1 MSASF
6 SVAAVLLKLLVTT
19 AGPELH
25 LPDAGQLAAYQ
36 PPETT
41 RIYAADGSLLR
52 EYYVENRVV
61 VPLSALP
68 PYLVQA
74 FISAEDQN
82 FRRHHGVD
90 PSGLARAMVANIKNL
105 RHGRRLEGG
114 STITQQVAKNLLLT
128 NEVSALRKVRELI
141 LAFEIEH
148 DFSKEQILELYLN
161 EIYLG
166 RGAYGVGAASARYF
180 GKPPAE
186 LSLSEAAFLA
196 ALPKAPNNYN
206 PITRPEAARTRRDY
220 VLDRMAQDGAI
231 TAEQAAAAKAEPLAV
246 RAQAPLETVYAPYF
260 AEEVRRSLRKSFG
273 NDQLYR
279 GGLAVRTTLDP
290 RLQLFA
296 DRALRAGLERFD
308 RNRGWRGP
316 ITNISAMLDLP
327 ASAQA
332 VAQAE
337 AAQAPAQPAATPP
350 AQQGRLLGALSAM
363 GVRLPD
369 EQQQAAPAVA
379 PTAAPK
385 DGRPVWQRF
394 LTGIDR
400 PAQIDG
406 WILAVVLEV
415 DRQAATIGLE
425 DGSQGRIDRA
435 DVTWARRVE
444 NGRVGRQVGGA
455 DDVLAKGDVIWVQ
468 PAKASGPQVAAYSLR
483 QVPEVSGA
491 LVAIDPFTGKVLAM
505 SGGFDFSLSEFNRA
519 TQAQRQPGSAFKP
532 FVYLSALQHG
542 YTPSSLVY
550 DTPISV
556 DQGQGG
562 TRYRPR
568 NYGGGFI
575 GLATLRSGVERSRNV
590 MTVRLLVEMGLQ
602 PIKET
607 AEAFGIYQNMPLY
620 PAMGLGA
627 GETTPLKLTTAYA
640 TIANGGYQ
648 ISPYLIERV
657 QDRDGRSLRQPGV
670 VGPDRADCIPC
681 AVTGWTGQPAPA
693 QPRGQVLDDPIANYQ
708 MISILQGVTQRG
720 TAARLAGLGLPLA
733 GKTGTTNDSNDVWF
747 VGFSPRLAVGIYVGY
762 DKPRSL
768 GAGATGGSIAVPIFS
783 DFIQDALAGQDP
795 GAFAVPSGVSFAY
808 VDRRSGYSA
817 EPGGSDVIME
827 AFRPGTEPGPA
838 PVADTFGETSQD
850 ALTGT
855 GGLY

>member
-6 SVAAVLLKLLVTT
+6 SVAAVLLKLLSTV

-25 LPDAGQLAAYQ
+25 LPDAGQLAAYR

-61 VPLSALP
+61 VPIGSLP

-82 FRRHHGVD
+82 FRHHLGVD
-90 PSGLARAMVANIKNL
+90 PAGLARAVVANVHNL
-105 RHGRRLEGG
+105 RKGRRLEGG

-128 NEVSALRKVRELI
+128 NEVSALRKIRELV

-148 DFSKEQILELYLN
+148 DFSKDQILEMYLN

-206 PITRPEAARTRRDY
+206 PVTRPDAARARRDY

-231 TAEQAAAAKAEPLAV
+231 TAAQAADAKAQPLAV
-246 RAQAPLETVYAPYF
+246 RAQAPLETVHAPYF

-273 NDQLYR
+273 NDQLYS
-279 GGLAVRTTLDP
+279 GGLTVRTTLDP
-290 RLQLFA
+290 RLQRFA
-296 DRALRAGLERFD
+296 DQALRAGLERFD

-316 ITNISAMLDLP
+316 IANISAMLDLS
-327 ASAQA
+327 ASAQD

-337 AAQAPAQPAATPP
+337 AEQAAPAEPAPP
-350 AQQGRLLGALSAM
+350 QQGRLLGALSAM
-363 GVRLPD
+363 GVHLP
-369 EQQQAAPAVA
+369 EQKPAAAPA
-379 PTAAPK
+379 AAPK
-385 DGRPVWQRF
+385 DQRPVWQRF
-394 LTGIDR
+394 LNGIDR
-400 PAQIDG
+400 PAEIDG
-406 WILAVVLEV
+406 WNLAVVLDV

-425 DGSQGRIDRA
+425 DGSRGRIDRSDMA
-435 DVTWARRVE
+435 WARRVE
-444 NGRVGRQVGGA
+444 NGRMGRQVNGA
-455 DDVLAKGDVIWVQ
+455 DDVLAKGDVIWVL
-468 PAKASGPQVAAYSLR
+468 PATAKGPTVQVAAYSLR

-491 LVAIDPFTGKVLAM
+491 LVAIDPFTGKILAM

-532 FVYLSALQHG
+532 FVYLSALEHG
-542 YTPSSLVY
+542 YTPSSLLY

-556 DQGQGG
+556 DQGEGIA
-562 TRYRPR
+562 RYRPR
-568 NYGGGFI
+568 NYGGGFL

-590 MTVRLLVEMGLQ
+590 MTVRLLVEMGMQ
-602 PIKET
+602 PVKET
-607 AEAFGIYQNMPLY
+607 AETFGVYKNMPLY
-620 PAMGLGA
+620 PSMGLGA
-627 GETTPLKLTTAYA
+627 GETTPLKLTAGYA
-640 TIANGGYQ
+640 MIANGGYR
-648 ISPYLIERV
+648 ISPYMIERV
-657 QDRDGRSLRQPGV
+657 QDRDGRSMAQGTVTPAR
-670 VGPDRADCIPC
+670 PDCVPC
-681 AVTGWTGQPAPA
+681 TGTWSGQGAPA
-693 QPRGQVLDDPIANYQ
+693 QPLGQQLDDPIANYQ

-733 GKTGTTNDSNDVWF
+733 GKTGTTNDSNDAWF
-747 VGFSPRLAVGIYVGY
+747 VGFSPHLAVGIFVGY

-783 DFIQDALAGQDP
+783 DFIKDALAGRDP
-795 GAFAVPSGVSFAY
+795 GSFAVPPGVSFAY
-808 VDRRSGYSA
+808 VDRRNGYAA

-827 AFRPGTEPGPA
+827 AFRPGTEPGPP
-838 PVADTFGETSQD
+838 PVTDTFGETSQD

>member
-1 MSASF
+1 MSASL
-6 SVAAVLLKLLVTT
+6 SVAAVLLKLLTAT

-25 LPDAGQLAAYQ
+25 LPDVGKLATYQ

-41 RIYAADGSLLR
+41 RIYAADGSLMR

-61 VPLSALP
+61 VPLSSLP
-68 PYLVQA
+68 PYVVQA

-90 PSGLARAMVANIKNL
+90 PAGLGRALLANVHNF
-105 RHGRRLEGG
+105 RRGRRLEGG

-128 NEVSALRKVRELI
+128 SEVSALRKLREVI

-148 DFSKEQILELYLN
+148 RFSKDQILEMYLN

-166 RGAYGVGAASARYF
+166 RGAYGIGAASARYF

-206 PITRPEAARTRRDY
+206 PVTRPDAARARRDY

-231 TAEQAAAAKAEPLAV
+231 TADQAAKATAEPLAV
-246 RAQAPLETVYAPYF
+246 RAQAPPETVHAPYF
-260 AEEVRRSLRKSFG
+260 AEEVRRSLRRDFG

-279 GGLAVRTTLDP
+279 GGLTVRTTLDP
-290 RLQLFA
+290 RLQRLA

-316 ITNISAMLDLP
+316 ITNIAAMLDLP
-327 ASAQA
+327 ASAQE

-337 AAQAPAQPAATPP
+337 AAQAPAQPAAPATP
-350 AQQGRLLGALSAM
+350 QQGRLLGALSAM
-363 GVRLPD
+363 GVKLP
-369 EQQQAAPAVA
+369 EQEQKPAVA
-379 PTAAPK
+379 PTAPPK
-385 DGRPVWQRF
+385 DERPVWQRF
-394 LTGIDR
+394 LNGADR
-400 PAQIDG
+400 PAEIDG
-406 WILAVVLEV
+406 WDQAVVLEV
-415 DRQAATIGLE
+415 DRQAAIIGLG
-425 DGSQGRIDRA
+425 DGSRGRIDRS
-435 DVTWARRVE
+435 DLLWARRVE
-444 NGRVGRQVGGA
+444 NGRVGRQVSGA

-468 PAKASGPQVAAYSLR
+468 PAEAKAEPQMPAYSLR

-491 LVAIDPFTGKVLAM
+491 LVAMDPFTGKVLAM
-505 SGGFDFSLSEFNRA
+505 AGGFDFSLSEFNRA

-542 YTPSSLVY
+542 YTPSSLIY

-556 DQGQGG
+556 DQGEGG
-562 TRYRPR
+562 GRYRPR

-575 GLATLRSGVERSRNV
+575 GLATLRSAVERSRNV
-590 MTVRLLVEMGLQ
+590 MTVRLLVEMGMQ
-602 PIKET
+602 PVKQT
-607 AEAFGIYQNMPLY
+607 AEAFGIYRNMPLY

-657 QDRDGRSLRQPGV
+657 QDRDGRSLRQPGI
-670 VGPDRADCIPC
+670 VGPERGDCVPC
-681 AVTGWTGQPAPA
+681 AATAWTGQPAPA
-693 QPRGQVLDDPIANYQ
+693 RPRGQELDDPIANYQ

-747 VGFSPRLAVGIYVGY
+747 VGFSPRLAVGIFVGY

-783 DFIQDALAGQDP
+783 DFIKDALAGQDP
-795 GAFAVPSGVSFAY
+795 GAFAVPPGVSFVY
-808 VDRRSGYSA
+808 VDRRNGYAA
-817 EPGGSDVIME
+817 EPGGSDVILE
-827 AFRPGTEPGPA
+827 AFRPGTEPGPP
-838 PVADTFGETSQD
+838 PVADTFGQTSQD

>member
-6 SVAAVLLKLLVTT
+6 SVAAVLLKLLTT
-19 AGPELH
+19 AAGPELH
-25 LPDAGQLAAYQ
+25 LPDTGQLAAYQ

-90 PSGLARAMVANIKNL
+90 PAGLARAMVANVHNL
-105 RHGRRLEGG
+105 RSGRRLEGG

-128 NEVSALRKVRELI
+128 NEVSALRKIRELV
-141 LAFEIEH
+141 LAFEIER
-148 DFSKEQILELYLN
+148 DFSKDQILEMYLN

-166 RGAYGVGAASARYF
+166 RGAYGIGAASARYF
-180 GKPPAE
+180 GKPPVE

-206 PITRPEAARTRRDY
+206 PVTRPEAARNRRDY

-246 RAQAPLETVYAPYF
+246 RAQAPLETVHAPYF

-290 RLQLFA
+290 RLQVFA

-337 AAQAPAQPAATPP
+337 AAQAPAQPSATPP

-363 GVRLPD
+363 GVHVP
-369 EQQQAAPAVA
+369 EQDHKPAVA
-379 PTAAPK
+379 PTAPPK

-400 PAQIDG
+400 PAEIDG
-406 WILAVVLEV
+406 WDLAVVLEV
-415 DRQAATIGLE
+415 DRQAAVIGLE
-425 DGSQGRIDRA
+425 DGSQGRIDRS
-435 DVTWARRVE
+435 DLTWARRVE
-444 NGRVGRQVGGA
+444 NGRMGRQVGGA
-455 DDVLAKGDVIWVQ
+455 DDVLAKGDVVWVQ
-468 PAKASGPQVAAYSLR
+468 PAAAKASAPALAAYSLR

-491 LVAIDPFTGKVLAM
+491 LVAIEPFTGKVLAM

-556 DQGQGG
+556 DQGQGAG
-562 TRYRPR
+562 RYRPR

-602 PIKET
+602 PVKDT
-607 AEAFGIYQNMPLY
+607 AESFGIYQNMPLY

-648 ISPYLIERV
+648 LSPYLIERV

-670 VGPDRADCIPC
+670 TGPERADCIPC
-681 AVTGWTGQPAPA
+681 AAPAWTGQPAP
-693 QPRGQVLDDPIANYQ
+693 QRPRGQALDDPIANYQ

-747 VGFSPRLAVGIYVGY
+747 VGFSPKIAVGIFVGY

-783 DFIQDALAGQDP
+783 DFIKDALAGSDP
-795 GAFAVPSGVSFAY
+795 GTFAVPPGVSFAY
-808 VDRRSGYSA
+808 VDRRNGYAA
-817 EPGGSDVIME
+817 EAGGSDVILE
-827 AFRPGTEPGPA
+827 AFRPGTEPGPP
-838 PVADTFGETSQD
+838 PVTDTFGETSQD

>member
-1 MSASF
+1 MSASL
-6 SVAAVLLKLLVTT
+6 SVAAALLKLLVAT

-41 RIYAADGSLLR
+41 RIYAGDGSLLR

-82 FRRHHGVD
+82 FRRHLGVD
-90 PSGLARAMVANIKNL
+90 PSGLARAMVANIHNL
-105 RHGRRLEGG
+105 RNGRRLEGG

-128 NEVSALRKVRELI
+128 SEVSALRKLRELI

-148 DFSKEQILELYLN
+148 HFSKDQILEMYLN

-206 PITRPEAARTRRDY
+206 PITRPEAARSRRDY

-231 TAEQAAAAKAEPLAV
+231 TAQQAAAAKAEPLAV
-246 RAQAPLETVYAPYF
+246 RTQAPLETVYAPYF
-260 AEEVRRSLRKSFG
+260 AEEVRRSLRRAYG

-290 RLQLFA
+290 RLQRLA
-296 DRALRAGLERFD
+296 DRSLRAGLERFD

-316 ITNISAMLDLP
+316 IANISAMLDLP
-327 ASAQA
+327 ASAEE

-363 GVRLPD
+363 GVRLP
-369 EQQQAAPAVA
+369 EQEQKPAVA
-379 PTAAPK
+379 PTAPPK
-385 DGRPVWQRF
+385 DERPVWQRF
-394 LTGIDR
+394 LNGIDR
-400 PAQIDG
+400 PAQIEG
-406 WILAVVLEV
+406 WTLAVVLEV
-415 DRQAATIGLE
+415 DRQAAIIGLE
-425 DGSQGRIDRA
+425 DGSRGRIDRS
-435 DVTWARRVE
+435 DLTWARRVE
-444 NGRVGRQVGGA
+444 NGRVGRQVSGA
-455 DDVLAKGDVIWVQ
+455 DDVLAKGDVIWVEPNEKGA
-468 PAKASGPQVAAYSLR
+468 PAPRLAAYSLR

-542 YTPSSLVY
+542 YTPSSLIY

-562 TRYRPR
+562 GRYRPR

-602 PIKET
+602 PVKET
-607 AEAFGIYQNMPLY
+607 AEAFGIYQNMSLY

-657 QDRDGRSLRQPGV
+657 QDRDGRSLPQGAVTPG
-670 VGPDRADCIPC
+670 RADCVPC
-681 AVTGWTGQPAPA
+681 AATAWTGQPAPVRPLGP
-693 QPRGQVLDDPIANYQ
+693 QLDDPIANYQ

-747 VGFSPRLAVGIYVGY
+747 VGFSPRLAVGIFVGY

-783 DFIQDALAGQDP
+783 DFIKDALAGQDP
-795 GAFAVPSGVSFAY
+795 GAFAVPPGVSFAY
-808 VDRRSGYSA
+808 VDRRSGYAA
-817 EPGGSDVIME
+817 ESGGSDVIME
-827 AFRPGTEPGPA
+827 AFRPGTEPGPP

>member
-6 SVAAVLLKLLVTT
+6 SVAAALLKLLVAT

-61 VPLSALP
+61 VPLSSLP

-82 FRRHHGVD
+82 FRRHLGVD
-90 PSGLARAMVANIKNL
+90 PSGLARAMVANIHNL
-105 RHGRRLEGG
+105 RNGRRLEGG

-128 NEVSALRKVRELI
+128 SEVSALRKLRELI

-148 DFSKEQILELYLN
+148 NFSKDQILEMYLN

-186 LSLSEAAFLA
+186 LSLSESAFLA

-206 PITRPEAARTRRDY
+206 PVTRPEAARARRDY

-231 TAEQAAAAKAEPLAV
+231 TAEQAAAVKAEPLVV
-246 RAQAPLETVYAPYF
+246 RAQAPLETVHAPYF
-260 AEEVRRSLRKSFG
+260 AEEVRRSLRRAYG

-290 RLQLFA
+290 RLQLLA

-327 ASAQA
+327 ASAEE

-337 AAQAPAQPAATPP
+337 AAQAPAAQPAAPPP

-363 GVRLPD
+363 GVRLP
-369 EQQQAAPAVA
+369 EQEQKPAVA
-379 PTAAPK
+379 PTAPPK
-385 DGRPVWQRF
+385 DERPVWQRF

-406 WILAVVLEV
+406 WTLAVVLEV
-415 DRQAATIGLE
+415 DRQAAIIGLE
-425 DGSQGRIDRA
+425 DGSRGRIDRS
-435 DVTWARRVE
+435 DLTWARRVE
-444 NGRVGRQVGGA
+444 NGRVGRQVSGA

-468 PAKASGPQVAAYSLR
+468 PDGDKASAPQLAAYSLR

-542 YTPSSLVY
+542 YTPSSLIY

-562 TRYRPR
+562 GRYRPR

-590 MTVRLLVEMGLQ
+590 MTIRLLVEMGLQ
-602 PIKET
+602 PVKET
-607 AEAFGIYQNMPLY
+607 AEAFGIYQRMSLY

-657 QDRDGRSLRQPGV
+657 QDRDGRSLPQDAVTPG
-670 VGPDRADCIPC
+670 RADCVPC
-681 AVTGWTGQPAPA
+681 AAAWTGQPAPVR
-693 QPRGQVLDDPIANYQ
+693 PRGPELDDPIANYQ

-747 VGFSPRLAVGIYVGY
+747 VGFSPRLAVGIFVGY

-783 DFIQDALAGQDP
+783 DFIKDALAGQDP
-795 GAFAVPSGVSFAY
+795 GVFAVPPGVSFAY
-808 VDRRSGYSA
+808 VDRRNGYAA
-817 EPGGSDVIME
+817 EPGGSDVILE
-827 AFRPGTEPGPA
+827 AFRPGTEPGPP

>member
-6 SVAAVLLKLLVTT
+6 SVAAVLLKLLATA

-25 LPDAGQLAAYQ
+25 LPDASQLAAYQ

-90 PSGLARAMVANIKNL
+90 PAGLARAMVANVHNL
-105 RHGRRLEGG
+105 RSGRRLEGG

-128 NEVSALRKVRELI
+128 NEVSALRKIRELV
-141 LAFEIEH
+141 LAFEIER
-148 DFSKEQILELYLN
+148 DFSKDQILEMYLN

-166 RGAYGVGAASARYF
+166 RGAYGIGAASARYF
-180 GKPPAE
+180 GKPPVE

-206 PITRPEAARTRRDY
+206 PVTRPEAARNRRDY

-231 TAEQAAAAKAEPLAV
+231 TADQAAVAKAEPLAV
-246 RAQAPLETVYAPYF
+246 RAQAPLETVHAPYF

-290 RLQLFA
+290 RLQVFA

-363 GVRLPD
+363 GVHVP
-369 EQQQAAPAVA
+369 EQDHKPAVA

-385 DGRPVWQRF
+385 DERPVWQRF

-400 PAQIDG
+400 PAEIDG
-406 WILAVVLEV
+406 WDLAVVLEV
-415 DRQAATIGLE
+415 DRQAAVIGLE
-425 DGSQGRIDRA
+425 DGSQGRIDRS
-435 DVTWARRVE
+435 DLTWARRVE
-444 NGRVGRQVGGA
+444 NGRMGRQVGGA
-455 DDVLAKGDVIWVQ
+455 DDVLAKGDVVWVQ
-468 PAKASGPQVAAYSLR
+468 PAAAKASAPALAAYSLR

-491 LVAIDPFTGKVLAM
+491 LVAIEPFTGKVLAM

-556 DQGQGG
+556 DQGQGVG
-562 TRYRPR
+562 RYRPR

-602 PIKET
+602 PVKDT
-607 AEAFGIYQNMPLY
+607 AESFGIYQNMPLY

-648 ISPYLIERV
+648 LSPYLIERV

-670 VGPDRADCIPC
+670 TGPERADCVPC
-681 AVTGWTGQPAPA
+681 AAPAWSGQPAP
-693 QPRGQVLDDPIANYQ
+693 QRPRGQALDDPIANYQ

-747 VGFSPRLAVGIYVGY
+747 VGFSPKIAVGIFVGY

-783 DFIQDALAGQDP
+783 DFIKDALAGGDP
-795 GAFAVPSGVSFAY
+795 GTFAVPPGVSFAY
-808 VDRRSGYSA
+808 VDRRNGYAA
-817 EPGGSDVIME
+817 EAGGSDVILE
-827 AFRPGTEPGPA
+827 AFRPGTEPGPP
-838 PVADTFGETSQD
+838 PVTDTFGETSQD